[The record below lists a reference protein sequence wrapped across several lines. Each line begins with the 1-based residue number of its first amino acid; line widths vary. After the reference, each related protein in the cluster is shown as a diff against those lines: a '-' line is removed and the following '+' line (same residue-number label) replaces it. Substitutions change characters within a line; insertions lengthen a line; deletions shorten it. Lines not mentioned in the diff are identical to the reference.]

1 MVDDSLV
8 LITRSSRW
16 RSLSVSFILVLLA
29 GVGYCFPLYSDVL
42 MTALGMS
49 RSQLTLVPALL
60 NVGGGLVAPAGLCI
74 TKLGLRTAILVAGG
88 LITVGYV
95 GMYTISTS
103 ESVQSLLGD
112 LGLVTVAYVLAFV
125 MGHGSGWLDC
135 IGVTANTTNYPA
147 AKGQVTGITKCIFG
161 LAAPTVTL
169 LFTTLHGAEG
179 SPLTFLLLVAFMVLL
194 IIPLASLL
202 VAFDPTPCP
211 SAAVCDHIFSQVNI
225 LGLTLALLQ
234 IVDFFLGVPKWLSL
248 LMVVSLFALMI
259 ALPVRAERHLS
270 PTEYTSI
277 SPAARTSNSYYYIGT
292 APLKSALFWAAFVG
306 LSAAFGGGLAF
317 INNQAQL
324 IPSDIPDRGR
334 VVGALLTVVTA
345 TSAASRVLTGWVADR
360 SRLLPR
366 PGYVII
372 LIITMAAAFTL
383 LSRSSTV
390 RNLFICGP
398 MIGFCFGGMW
408 ALTPPLCVD
417 LFGDHHLPLVYSSMR
432 GTLLVGALLIS
443 SATTSIFYTPEELYS
458 RSFSA
463 ITVILLVAGL
473 LPWLWIFLKTRT
485 WYSAAF

>member
-1 MVDDSLV
+1 M
-8 LITRSSRW
+8 
-16 RSLSVSFILVLLA
+16 SFILVLLA
-29 GVGYCFPLYSDVL
+29 GVGYCFPLYSDAL

-74 TKLGLRTAILVAGG
+74 TKLGLRTAILAAGG

-112 LGLVTVAYVLAFV
+112 LGLVT
-125 MGHGSGWLDC
+125 GSLL
-135 IGVTANTTNYPA
+135 TANTTNYPS

-169 LFTTLHGAEG
+169 LFVTLHGAEG
-179 SPLTFLLLVAFMVLL
+179 SPLTFLLLVNV
-194 IIPLASLL
+194 
-202 VAFDPTPCP
+202 
-211 SAAVCDHIFSQVNI
+211 

-234 IVDFFLGVPKWLSL
+234 LVDFFLGVPKWLSL

-277 SPAARTSNSYYYIGT
+277 SPAPRTSNSYYYIGT

-324 IPSDIPDRGR
+324 IPSDIPDRSR

-383 LSRSSTV
+383 LSRSTTV

-398 MIGFCFGGMW
+398 MIGVLFRRYVGPHSTLMRR
-408 ALTPPLCVD
+408 PL
-417 LFGDHHLPLVYSSMR
+417 R
-432 GTLLVGALLIS
+432 GPS
-443 SATTSIFYTPEELYS
+443 SALGVLIYERNTSSWCPSDILRYDECFLHS
-458 RSFSA
+458 R
-463 ITVILLVAGL
+463 
-473 LPWLWIFLKTRT
+473 RT
-485 WYSAAF
+485 LFPFVLGHHGDTSSGGSAAMAVDIPQDAYLVIAQYLHHYY